1 MSRVFAALQAQRCGK
16 RYNSSEF
23 TGVFYNCV
31 SIGRDKKTRRPGFAE
46 ARSPHVGQLSGKQ
59 SSVRH
64 NPVTAVL
71 GAAEF
76 APDGA
81 GQKLPHLLPG

>member
-1 MSRVFAALQAQRCGK
+1 MSRVFAALQAQRCGETVQLIGIY
-16 RYNSSEF
+16 R
-23 TGVFYNCV
+23 VFYNCV

-46 ARSPHVGQLSGKQ
+46 ARSPHVGPLSGRQ